1 MSYKNV
7 QFHLGHLSLQ
17 NLMQKNDL
25 NKLWKR
31 ELSFWTEHQQWESQ
45 C

>member
-17 NLMQKNDL
+17 NLMQEKDL
-25 NKLWKR
+25 NKPKQALEKR
-31 ELSFWTEHQQWESQ
+31 ALILD
-45 C
+45 

>member
-17 NLMQKNDL
+17 NLMQKKDL
-25 NKLWKR
+25 NKPKQALEKR
-31 ELSFWTEHQQWESQ
+31 ALILD
-45 C
+45 